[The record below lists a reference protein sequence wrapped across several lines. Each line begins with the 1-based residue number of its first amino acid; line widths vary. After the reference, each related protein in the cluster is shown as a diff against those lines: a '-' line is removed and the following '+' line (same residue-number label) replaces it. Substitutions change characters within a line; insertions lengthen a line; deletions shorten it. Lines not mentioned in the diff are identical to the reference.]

1 MLFGIIASIAG
12 LLLVS
17 ALFPDLPVGKAI
29 RWFLV
34 EAPAAWLNDA
44 TPRQMFILV
53 LVILGALVLSIAA
66 PELLP
71 MVSDVAL
78 YIDILAATSL
88 ALASL
93 RIKGLG
99 QIVKAV
105 VGRVARRI
113 ARSPAKARSR
123 RVRFSRPKPPAS
135 NDDDPGEGWRIAA

>member
-1 MLFGIIASIAG
+1 MLVWIIASIAG

-17 ALFPDLPVGKAI
+17 ALFPDLPVGKTI
-29 RWFLV
+29 RRWLI

-53 LVILGALVLSIAA
+53 PVILGALVLSIAA

-71 MVSDVAL
+71 MVGDVAL
-78 YIDILAATSL
+78 YVDILAATSL

-99 QIVKAV
+99 QIFKAV
-105 VGRVARRI
+105 VGRVIRRI
-113 ARSPAKARSR
+113 VRSQATARSKK
-123 RVRFSRPKPPAS
+123 VRPSRPKPPAA
-135 NDDDPGEGWRIAA
+135 NDDDPEPAFGIAA